1 MYINTYIW
9 LHFQMYHILLLLI
22 LTTCDDECIVSMK
35 KKFKITY
42 IHTFI
47 HISNYARIYYIINY
61 ILHI

>member
-1 MYINTYIW
+1 
-9 LHFQMYHILLLLI
+9 MYHILLLLI

-47 HISNYARIYYIINY
+47 HISNYARIYYTLY
-61 ILHI
+61 ITYLNMTRTKKYLCKKQ

>member
-1 MYINTYIW
+1 
-9 LHFQMYHILLLLI
+9 MYHILLLLI

-47 HISNYARIYYIINY
+47 HISNYARIYYKLY
-61 ILHI
+61 ITYLNMTRTKKYLCKNQ